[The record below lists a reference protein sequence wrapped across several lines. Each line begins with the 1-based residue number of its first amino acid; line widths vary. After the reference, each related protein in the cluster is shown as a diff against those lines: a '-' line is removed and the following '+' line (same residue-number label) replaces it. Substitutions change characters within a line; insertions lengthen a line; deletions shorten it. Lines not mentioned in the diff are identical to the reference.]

1 MVCWRRARFRTRLDR
16 RRLLADAL
24 TEHEHGLIHKAG
36 VWRTL
41 ANRLVVAF
49 RASRILTTASCIVA
63 LLSAG
68 CGRADDERV
77 TGAVTERFLE
87 AVEQH
92 DGARACAQ
100 LSDGAVQALEH
111 DQGKSCARAAPDL
124 DVSPSRVTRA
134 EVYGTD
140 AKVDLADGHSA
151 FLELTPR
158 GWRLSAAGC
167 RPEPDDHPFTCEVQA

>member
-1 MVCWRRARFRTRLDR
+1 VT
-16 RRLLADAL
+16 
-24 TEHEHGLIHKAG
+24 
-36 VWRTL
+36 
-41 ANRLVVAF
+41 
-49 RASRILTTASCIVA
+49 SSCIVA

-77 TGAVTERFLE
+77 TSAVTARFLR
-87 AVEQH
+87 AVDAH
-92 DGARACAQ
+92 DGAQACEQ

-111 DQGKSCARAAPDL
+111 DEGKPCAQAAPEL
-124 DVSPSRVTRA
+124 DVSASRVTRA
-134 EVYGTD
+134 EVFGTG

-167 RPEPDDHPFTCEVQA
+167 RPEPDDHPFTCEVEA